1 MTRSVDAGYVSSFT
15 AGRIGRGTKP
25 PPQLGQTPANRVST
39 QSAQN
44 VHSKEQMRASSLSGG
59 RSRSQHSQL
68 GRSWS
73 MSRRCRVRPGGATGR
88 NDTLRY
94 DPDMAPPHRVAA
106 LAYDGLAPFELGVA
120 VEAFAVRR
128 PELDV
133 DWWYDFAVCAEQPGP
148 LRAVGGFAVVAGHR
162 LDALASADTVVV
174 PGCPDLRR
182 PATPAVAD
190 ALRAALARGAR
201 LVSICAGAF
210 TLAEAGVLDGRE
222 ATTHWR
228 HTRLLADRYPRVR
241 VRHDVLYVDGG
252 DVLTSAGT
260 AAGIDLCLHLIRRD
274 HGTAVANRV
283 ARRMVVAAHR
293 EGGQAQFADAPVAP
307 PIGDDPVDDA
317 AQWALDRLAE
327 PLDVDA
333 LARRAHLSPRQFSRR
348 FRAATGSSPAAW
360 LLERRLQASLP
371 LLERPDVPVEE
382 VGRRVG
388 LPSPAGFRR
397 HFRAAFGVSP
407 AAYRRGFG
415 RPA

>member
-1 MTRSVDAGYVSSFT
+1 M
-15 AGRIGRGTKP
+15 
-25 PPQLGQTPANRVST
+25 PA
-39 QSAQN
+39 
-44 VHSKEQMRASSLSGG
+44 
-59 RSRSQHSQL
+59 
-68 GRSWS
+68 
-73 MSRRCRVRPGGATGR
+73 
-88 NDTLRY
+88 
-94 DPDMAPPHRVAA
+94 HRVAA

-133 DWWYDFAVCAEQPGP
+133 RWWYDFAVCAEQPGP
-148 LRAVGGFAVVAGHR
+148 LGAVGGFAVVARHG
-162 LDALASADTVVV
+162 LDALATADTVVV

-182 PATPAVAD
+182 PATPAVVD
-190 ALRAALARGAR
+190 ALRAAQARGAR

-228 HTRLLADRYPRVR
+228 HTSLLAERYPQVR

-274 HGTAVANRV
+274 HGTEVANRV

-307 PIGDDPVDDA
+307 PIADDPVDDA
-317 AQWALDRLAE
+317 AQWALDRLDE

-348 FRAATGSSPAAW
+348 FRAATGASPAAW

-371 LLERPDVPVEE
+371 LLERADVPVEE

-397 HFRAAFGVSP
+397 HFRVAFGVSP